1 MMKSIKK
8 YQWKKHE
15 KPKKEQQ
22 KECGSNMIEKKLKEN
37 EFEKKMQF

>member
-22 KECGSNMIEKKLKEN
+22 KECGSNLIEKN
-37 EFEKKMQF
+37 SRRMSFEKKMQF